1 MGQRRPIRHCEE
13 PLRRSNP
20 EATTCAAPATQTVV
34 LRPLDCFAS
43 RNDGQGIGSLVSACR
58 LSLRKAGRGSLRGET
73 GAPAGDISPRGRR
86 RFFTSLLFLKNNIR
100 GSMFFSLSGAS
111 SGGRVLSSQQEG
123 QEFRNLRIA
132 VLIPC
137 IRLKLHDILCKREK
151 TARVLWKL
159 HNSQA
164 AQQISCQSRVVVL
177 HLFLRL
183 RLGDCRADRRSF
195 EPRRFGRGDRGAR
208 S

>member
-1 MGQRRPIRHCEE
+1 MTDRELAHLFLRVALACE
-13 PLRRSNP
+13 R
-20 EATTCAAPATQTVV
+20 
-34 LRPLDCFAS
+34 
-43 RNDGQGIGSLVSACR
+43 
-58 LSLRKAGRGSLRGET
+58 
-73 GAPAGDISPRGRR
+73 PAGDRFAARRGRLR
-86 RFFTSLLFLKNNIR
+86 ATFPREDGVAFFTSLLFLKNKIP

-111 SGGRVLSSQQEG
+111 SGGRGLSSQQEG

-183 RLGDCRADRRSF
+183 HLGDCRADRRSF